1 MSFKQV
7 SIQMFRFF
15 FQKMMFY
22 KALTA
27 ACFILTP
34 ILLGSLTGFLFRPDG
49 HWFNKLIKPSFNP
62 PGWLFAPVWTTL
74 YALMGYASYRIWTL
88 RATNEVDSAMMLY
101 GVQLVVNMMF
111 TPAFFGFHKLL
122 LVKYKFFSS
131 YRMRMQIVFQTCH
144 CVFCS
149 VGRNYDAKK
158 LSDCFLFFRPI

>member
-1 MSFKQV
+1 
-7 SIQMFRFF
+7 
-15 FQKMMFY
+15 MMFY

-88 RATNEVDSAMMLY
+88 RATNEVDSAMTLY

-122 LVKYKFFSS
+122 LAAIICTFVAVLIVCTMTVFYSIDQIASFLLLPYLAWSS
-131 YRMRMQIVFQTCH
+131 FATVLSWSIFYLNIGNDDLLH
-144 CVFCS
+144 C
-149 VGRNYDAKK
+149 
-158 LSDCFLFFRPI
+158 